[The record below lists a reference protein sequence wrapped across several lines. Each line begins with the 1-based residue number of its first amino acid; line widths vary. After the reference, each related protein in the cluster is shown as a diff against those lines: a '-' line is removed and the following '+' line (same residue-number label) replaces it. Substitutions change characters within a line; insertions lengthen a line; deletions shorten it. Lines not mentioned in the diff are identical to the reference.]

1 MKRIIPVIG
10 LSLLSAACQTIELE
24 DCDQLGG
31 PKSVTITYG
40 DEGITVVHRK
50 QVKRKSVFII
60 KLKPTSNDYK
70 DNVVTID
77 GKSVTPGGVGVPSP
91 DWLDT
96 SDDYDTRK
104 KFVYCTPDIPAGPD
118 QDYKY
123 SVEVDGLGLIDP
135 RVEVTY

>member
-1 MKRIIPVIG
+1 MKRIILLSG
-10 LSLLSAACQTIELE
+10 LSLLSAACQTIEVD

-31 PKSVTITYG
+31 PKSVTIEYG
-40 DEGITVVHRK
+40 DSGITVDTK
-50 QVKRKSVFII
+50 QVKRKSAFII
-60 KLKPTSNDYK
+60 RLKPKSDEYK

-77 GKSVTPGGVGVPSP
+77 GKSVTPGGAGVPSP

-104 KFVYCTPDIPAGPD
+104 KFTYCTPDVPENTT

-123 SVEVDGLGLIDP
+123 SVEVEGLGMIDP
-135 RVEVTY
+135 RVEVTW